1 MLKCSIY
8 PSPSPSPSQ
17 LLYHTTTLTK
27 NNGDWNIHLN
37 NNTIQQSKTQRP
49 FDSLILVS
57 LFVFDVFQLHTQ
69 DIQPLSLAQ
78 FSNTI

>member
-8 PSPSPSPSQ
+8 PSPSPSQ

-69 DIQPLSLAQ
+69 DIQPLSLVQ